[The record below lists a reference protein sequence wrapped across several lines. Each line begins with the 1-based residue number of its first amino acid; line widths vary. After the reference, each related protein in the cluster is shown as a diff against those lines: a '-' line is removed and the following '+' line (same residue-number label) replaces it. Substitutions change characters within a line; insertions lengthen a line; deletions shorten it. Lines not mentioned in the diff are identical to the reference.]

1 MDGLGRQRIVEL
13 AGHGAG
19 LGDLLGLQTLALQH
33 VVEVHVAAEVELV
46 GPLELHAALAV
57 QVGQH
62 AMQDRR
68 ADLAFDVV
76 ADDRQPAVGEALGPV
91 RLRGDE
97 DRDAVDECAAGFQ
110 DLLDVPLGRHLRADR
125 QVVHDHIGAG
135 VLEDFHDVGGR
146 SPRLP
151 DPGADVPA
159 QAIVGH
165 AAVDAH
171 LQVRHVGE
179 LDRVVGRREYRFGQV
194 QTDLALDHVESG
206 RELDGVDRVTAQV
219 DVHQTGH
226 DPIFGGGAV
235 ELDPLHQRRG
245 AVADADDC
253 NPDLLASVFTVVIHR
268 AASRFLQVGVS
279 PIPVAP
285 CHASAALAAE
295 IALARAAGTHTETCE
310 PRYLSCFAPCR
321 ATR

>member
-13 AGHGAG
+13 AGHRAG
-19 LGDLLGLQTLALQH
+19 LGDLLGLQPLALQH

-46 GPLELHAALAV
+46 GPVELHATLAE

-62 AMQDRR
+62 TVEDRR
-68 ADLAFDVV
+68 ADLALDVV

-179 LDRVVGRREYRFGQV
+179 LDRVVGRGEYRFGQV

-206 RELDGVDRVTAQV
+206 RELDGLDGVTAQV
-219 DVHQTGH
+219 YVYQTGD
-226 DPIFGGGAV
+226 DPVFGGGAV

-245 AVADADDC
+245 AVADTDDR
-253 NPDLLASVFTVVIHR
+253 NPNLLASVSTVVIHR

-279 PIPVAP
+279 PIPVTP
-285 CHASAALAAE
+285 CYASAACRRDCACP
-295 IALARAAGTHTETCE
+295 GGGDTHGEM
-310 PRYLSCFAPCR
+310 
-321 ATR
+321 